1 MRGSES
7 GFESDLHIR
16 KWDKAI
22 ENCADSLAARPP
34 VVGDIAR
41 PGGQGT
47 EEDGNS
53 QSHFDSVTALRGC
66 ELCYHEGNSLE
77 RQVCKLNQLY

>member
-1 MRGSES
+1 MLNKIFCIFVIYTPSDMLDCWILEDQQSVRGSES

-41 PGGQGT
+41 PGGQGSFV
-47 EEDGNS
+47 G
-53 QSHFDSVTALRGC
+53 
-66 ELCYHEGNSLE
+66 
-77 RQVCKLNQLY
+77 

>member
-16 KWDKAI
+16 KWDEAI

-41 PGGQGT
+41 PGGQGSFV
-47 EEDGNS
+47 G
-53 QSHFDSVTALRGC
+53 
-66 ELCYHEGNSLE
+66 
-77 RQVCKLNQLY
+77 